1 MSLENQGVFQLMK
14 EVTWSINRVRFLQ
27 ELRLYQRSMLIQVWN
42 FFLALFKCLCILT
55 L

>member
-27 ELRLYQRSMLIQVWN
+27 ELRLYQRSMLIHYPEIFIDVKVDN
-42 FFLALFKCLCILT
+42 LV
-55 L
+55 